1 MQMSEKEI
9 ESIQSALP
17 KSKGRPKRVHKTTE
31 EKITELEEQRD
42 FYFAGLVVNCIS
54 DANALLQDPEVKPDV
69 KARLIDRILTIAITK
84 DKGKKGGDVG
94 NTIIISD
101 SMEV

>member
-1 MQMSEKEI
+1 MQMTEKEI
-9 ESIQSALP
+9 ENIQSALP
-17 KSKGRPKRVHKTTE
+17 KSKGRPKRVHKTVE

-42 FYFAGLVVNCIS
+42 FYFAGLVVNCIT

-84 DKGKKGGDVG
+84 DKGKKGEGG

-101 SMEV
+101 SMEA

>member
-9 ESIQSALP
+9 ENIQSALP
-17 KSKGRPKRVHKTTE
+17 KSKGRPKRVHKTTD
-31 EKITELEEQRD
+31 EKITELEEQRN
-42 FYFAGLVVNCIS
+42 FYFAGLVVNCIA

-84 DKGKKGGDVG
+84 DKGKKGGDAG

-101 SMEV
+101 NMED